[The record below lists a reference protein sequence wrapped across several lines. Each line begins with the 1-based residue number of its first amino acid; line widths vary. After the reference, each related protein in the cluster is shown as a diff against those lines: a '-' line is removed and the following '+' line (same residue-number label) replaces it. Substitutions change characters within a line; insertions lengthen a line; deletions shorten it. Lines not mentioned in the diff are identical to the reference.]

1 MRKNNHLK
9 KDFIKSNIRLTQ
21 EIAECV
27 GLWLAEG
34 DNKTRREITFT
45 NNCII
50 LVEFFAKTIQRM
62 FKEYNLKPRIYIYS
76 AKKVKIKVNLDCKKK
91 YYNDKRATKPYLIF
105 RIASVDITRQWRLLV
120 KKVINKDEFHNSTLK
135 GFFAGEGNL
144 KEGSHSNKTIRIA
157 QGKPNKLIEKI
168 LEYYDITYRYSERG
182 RAYNITGKWNWDR
195 LAQIKIADLHP
206 IKKEKFWR
214 IYNDYKEIH
223 YPDNHIRKNILPL
236 LKKPYTSLELSK
248 IFKRSQA
255 RIYDILH
262 ILEKEGKIQKFYVE
276 SKCYWIKAEQNKIVI
291 SKIKN
296 KYLTTLKDNRQTTG
310 ELSKEIGVCWKA
322 AYRRLKELQKLNL
335 VEKDSTGNWIIL
347 YPKKEVIVL

>member
-1 MRKNNHLK
+1 MKKKNHLK
-9 KDFIKSNIRLTQ
+9 KDFMELNIKLTQ

-50 LVEFFAKTIQRM
+50 LVEFFAKTIQQI
-62 FKEYNLKPRIYIYS
+62 FKKYDLKPRVYIYS
-76 AKKVKIKVNLDCKKK
+76 AKKVKINVNFDCKKK
-91 YYNDKRATKPYLIF
+91 YYNDNRARKPYLIF
-105 RIASVDITRQWRLLV
+105 RINSVDITRQWRLLV
-120 KKVINKDEFHNSTLK
+120 EKAINMEKIYDSILR

-168 LEYYDITYRYSERG
+168 LEYYDITYQYSDRG
-182 RAYNITGKWNWDR
+182 RAYNITGKWNWDKST
-195 LAQIKIADLHP
+195 QIKIADLHP
-206 IKKEKFWR
+206 IKKKKFWR

-223 YPDNHIRKNILPL
+223 YPNNHIRKNILPL
-236 LKKPYTSLELSK
+236 LEKPYTSLGLSE

-262 ILEKEGKIQKFYVE
+262 ILEKEAKIRKFYVG
-276 SKCYWIKAEQNKIVI
+276 SKCYWIQNEQNKIVI
-291 SKIKN
+291 SKIKD
-296 KYLTTLKDNRQTTG
+296 KYLKLLKDNRKNTA
-310 ELSKEIGVCWKA
+310 ELAKEIGVCWKT
-322 AYRRLKELQKLNL
+322 AYRRLSELQKLKL
-335 VEKDSTGNWIIL
+335 VDKDSIGNWVIL
-347 YPKKEVIVL
+347 YPKREVIVL